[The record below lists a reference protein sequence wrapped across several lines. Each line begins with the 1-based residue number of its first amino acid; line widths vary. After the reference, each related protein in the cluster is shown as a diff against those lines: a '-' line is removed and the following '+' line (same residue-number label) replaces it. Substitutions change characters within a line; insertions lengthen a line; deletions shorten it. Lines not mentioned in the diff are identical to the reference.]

1 MIVPDRSGLRPHCT
15 ACHQPMTPAG
25 DPLTGKWRLDECCFP
40 SGPDGTWAG
49 PPRDPA
55 ACSSCYGTRARAV
68 CLACYAANCDGDHQ
82 GLCVTCDGTET
93 QDCAACDGEG
103 RVYDEFGDPAGNC
116 GQCDAGRV
124 PCAACGGTGLRVGDP
139 VEDGSLVPPP
149 SDDNQDGGVSGDVG
163 GDDGD
168 SGDSGGGDVGG
179 ADGDG

>member
-1 MIVPDRSGLRPHCT
+1 MTSAPVTWTTARSYACPEGHADPRTRRPARMIVPDRSGLRPHCT

-82 GLCVTCDGTET
+82 GLCVTCDGTKT

-103 RVYDEFGDPAGNC
+103 QVYDEFGDPAGDC
-116 GQCDAGRV
+116 DQCDAGRV
-124 PCAACGGTGLRVGDP
+124 PCAACGGTGR
-139 VEDGSLVPPP
+139 DGQRPT
-149 SDDNQDGGVSGDVG
+149 
-163 GDDGD
+163 
-168 SGDSGGGDVGG
+168 
-179 ADGDG
+179 